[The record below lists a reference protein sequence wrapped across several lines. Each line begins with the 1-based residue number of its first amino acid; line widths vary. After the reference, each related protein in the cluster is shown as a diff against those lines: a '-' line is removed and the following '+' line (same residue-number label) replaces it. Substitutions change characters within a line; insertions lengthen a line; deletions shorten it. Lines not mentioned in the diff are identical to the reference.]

1 MQLSLDIIK
10 LSKGMMTST
19 VIDKCSSSSVMNR
32 SQACANLWMMCVCR
46 FRAMPCQTH
55 STQLSSLLSTTS
67 LSSNTRAPPTPLLPH
82 PQPPAM
88 RPPLLSP
95 CRMDSVATQGGGTSL
110 LSPTPL
116 KVPPAPCKETWQ
128 RVVLLRRHFPPPLH
142 PPHFAAP
149 SNRHHFSMTA
159 VAAWGLVEACRLKY
173 RHPFHTISSTSRCQL
188 LVRMGLGTSLGWT
201 AAAPVT
207 NSPPWMTWSAR
218 LWMRNPISFPSTP
231 LATSALPAPPP
242 QLMTA
247 TLRPRLTSSPLMSKF
262 ASVLGGLYTSTP
274 VRVFCFRWNVFYIR
288 LEHYSSLAYFLCCFG
303 KLVPDSSDIF
313 ISFRT

>member
-1 MQLSLDIIK
+1 MQLSLDIIN

-19 VIDKCSSSSVMNR
+19 MIDKCSSSSVMNR
-32 SQACANLWMMCVCR
+32 SQACGNFWIMCVCR

-67 LSSNTRAPPTPLLPH
+67 LSSNTRAPPTPPLSH

-110 LSPTPL
+110 LSPPPL

-128 RVVLLRRHFPPPLH
+128 RVVLLLRRFPPPLH
-142 PPHFAAP
+142 PPRFAAP
-149 SNRHHFSMTA
+149 SNQHHFSMTA

-188 LVRMGLGTSLGWT
+188 LVRMGVGTSLGWT

-207 NSPPWMTWSAR
+207 SSPPWMTWSAR

-231 LATSALPAPPP
+231 SATSALPAPPP

-247 TLRPRLTSSPLMSKF
+247 TLRPHLTSSPLMSKF
-262 ASVLGGLYTSTP
+262 ASVLRGLYMSAP
-274 VRVFCFRWNVFYIR
+274 VCVFCFRWNVFYI
-288 LEHYSSLAYFLCCFG
+288 
-303 KLVPDSSDIF
+303 
-313 ISFRT
+313 